1 MIRFLATGNS
11 CRSLAFDFRVSYN
24 TISLFKPEVCDAI
37 VTEFKDQVINT
48 PSTPDAW
55 TDVANKFGLRWNF
68 YHACGALDG
77 KDIAIKKP
85 RRSGS
90 LYHNYKGFFSIVL
103 LGLVNADYKFL
114 WVHIGS
120 SGSSSDCGVFNR
132 SSLEPALREGTLG
145 LPQPQPLPQ
154 DDKDTPFFVV
164 GDDAFPLR
172 TYLIKSFPY
181 RFFKPKIKGS
191 SITAVPGL
199 DVLWK
204 TPLEFLQGG
213 LGVFTPPFRQ
223 PQQTLRRLQKPA

>member
-172 TYLIKSFPY
+172 TYLIKPFPHRFLNHDERVFNY
-181 RFFKPKIKGS
+181 RCSRARRVVENAFGI
-191 SITAVPGL
+191 
-199 DVLWK
+199 
-204 TPLEFLQGG
+204 LQGG

-223 PQQTLRRLQKPA
+223 PQQTLRRLQRPA